1 MKFENSVV
9 ISQPVE
15 QVFEFATNPKNNPKW
30 QTGILELEMTSE
42 NHFEAGA
49 TYRCVNRFMGK
60 YIESEGIITD
70 YASDKSCR
78 IRIRTGSFTAEY
90 SMFFEAVKEGTKFT
104 ASGDLD
110 MRHFKLLKMI
120 AKRKINQQI
129 KKDLLKLK
137 YILEN
142 GRKS

>member
-1 MKFENSVV
+1 VV

-15 QVFEFATNPKNNPKW
+15 LVFEFVTNVRNNAKW
-30 QTGILELEMTSE
+30 QTDILELEMTSE
-42 NHFEAGA
+42 NHFGSGA

-60 YIESEGIITD
+60 HIESEGIITE

-78 IRIRTGSFTAEY
+78 IRIRTDSFTAEY
-90 SMFFEAVKEGTKFT
+90 SMFFEAVKEGTKLT